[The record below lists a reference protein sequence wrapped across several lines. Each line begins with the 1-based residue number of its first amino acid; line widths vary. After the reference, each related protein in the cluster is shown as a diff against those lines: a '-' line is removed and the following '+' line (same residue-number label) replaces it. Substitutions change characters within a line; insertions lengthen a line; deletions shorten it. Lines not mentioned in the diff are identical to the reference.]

1 MFLVLFN
8 GGSNVKG
15 SFNAFIC
22 SYYAT
27 YCLLVVCTDAIEPQA
42 GCAGARMVH
51 GLMAWRGFGCDISHH
66 GVSQV
71 YEKGETG
78 LNQ

>member
-1 MFLVLFN
+1 MH
-8 GGSNVKG
+8 
-15 SFNAFIC
+15 
-22 SYYAT
+22 
-27 YCLLVVCTDAIEPQA
+27 DAIEPQA